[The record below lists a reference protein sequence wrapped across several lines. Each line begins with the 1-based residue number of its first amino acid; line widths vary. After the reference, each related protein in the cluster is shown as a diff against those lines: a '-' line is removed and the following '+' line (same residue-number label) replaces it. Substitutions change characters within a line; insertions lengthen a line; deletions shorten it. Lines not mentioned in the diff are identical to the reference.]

1 MDSTQIANTI
11 GTTKIKPYMR
21 RFAFLK
27 ESIQNI
33 KTVGTIT
40 RSSRYLSRAVVK
52 YADLNQA
59 NVVVELG
66 AGDGVMTRHILD
78 GMKQDAVL
86 FSFEINPIF
95 SKQLLKIND
104 PRLKVINISAE
115 KLIEVLGKYGYHSA
129 DAVLSALPFTILPD
143 EMSWNII
150 NKCHD
155 IMKQGAKFVQI
166 HYSMKSKHFYRKIFK
181 NVDVHFEL
189 RNIPPAFIMISEKK
203 DLP

>member
-1 MDSTQIANTI
+1 MESTQIANTI

-33 KTVGTIT
+33 KTVGTLT

-78 GMKQDAVL
+78 SMKPDAVL

-115 KLIEVLGKYGYHSA
+115 KLTEVLGKYGYQSA
-129 DAVLSALPFTILPD
+129 DAVLSAIPFSILPD
-143 EMSWNII
+143 DISWNII
-150 NKCHD
+150 NKCHE
-155 IMKQGAKFVQI
+155 ILKQGAKFVQI
-166 HYSMKSKHFYRKIFK
+166 HYSLKSKHLYREIFK
-181 NVDVHFEL
+181 NVEVHFEL
-189 RNIPPAFIMISEKK
+189 RNVPPSFIMVSKK
-203 DLP
+203 NDLT